1 MLIQSLTY
9 IIKFFKA
16 DLQDLSLRVQIAWAR
31 LVCYDL
37 YLNTR
42 WYGDIRG
49 DFKLHVYD
57 KRQTSDSSWE
67 VLKIENEQIKAA
79 QNSSYG

>member
-9 IIKFFKA
+9 IIKFFEA
-16 DLQDLSLRVQIAWAR
+16 DLQDLSLRVQMAWAR

-42 WYGDIRG
+42 
-49 DFKLHVYD
+49 
-57 KRQTSDSSWE
+57 
-67 VLKIENEQIKAA
+67 
-79 QNSSYG
+79 